1 MTPQDTQAVF
11 QYLQQ
16 QQLLSAA
23 QVQQVAAAV
32 AEKKQSAIEVIREE
46 GMLDEEVLTKAVAAA
61 IHMPY
66 VDLREIQLTRDV
78 LNFIS
83 QDIAEN
89 YKVIP
94 FKRTDQEVCI
104 AIVNPDDYKA
114 VEAIDFI
121 ARRDKLKMTYYLS
134 SEQGFREAVK
144 QYGTL
149 GEEVEQALQ
158 SQIEGVGED
167 RPSTLEEAVGQESNI
182 ANAPISKMVAVILR
196 YAVDGNAS
204 DVHIEPGDD
213 ATRVRY
219 RVDGTLHTSLKLPK
233 GVHSAL
239 VARIK
244 VLANLKL
251 DETRLPQ
258 DGRFRMVIDHRSID
272 FRVSTFP
279 LIGNEKVVLRILDRM
294 GNMSSLK
301 ELGFRERD
309 IQVMN
314 AYSNVPNG
322 MILVTGPT
330 GSGKSTTLYALLQ
343 MLNTDERNIVTL
355 EDPIEYYISGIAQAQ
370 VNPDIGFTF
379 AKGLRS
385 ILRQDPNVI
394 MVGEIRDQE
403 TAELAI
409 HSALTGH
416 LLLSTLHTNDAA
428 GALPRLIDM
437 GVEPFLI
444 SSALSIVA
452 AQRLVRRICESCVQ
466 QVTLPVPL
474 ESQVVFAVQDI
485 PKNAFPEGTTLDL
498 PLKMYKGA
506 GCQKCERTGYKG
518 RVAIVEILVINDR
531 MKEMIVNGEINSTAA
546 MQVAIKEQGMIS
558 LRQDG
563 ILKAL
568 QGLTTIEEVWQATVE
583 G

>member
-1 MTPQDTQAVF
+1 MTPQESQHIFEHLQAK
-11 QYLQQ
+11 
-16 QQLLSAA
+16 QLLSAQAIADIIQEA
-23 QVQQVAAAV
+23 QSKGVLPFVV
-32 AEKKQSAIEVIREE
+32 LKER
-46 GMLDEEVLTKAVAAA
+46 GDLDEEVLTQAMAEVLR
-61 IHMPY
+61 MPY
-66 VDLREIQLTRDV
+66 INLKDVQLTKEV
-78 LNFIS
+78 LHIIS

-94 FKRTDQEVCI
+94 FKRAGDDVSI
-104 AIVNPDDYKA
+104 AIVNPYDIKA
-114 VEAIDFI
+114 IEALDFM
-121 ARRDKLKMTYYLS
+121 ARKDKLKMSYYLVSES
-134 SEQGFREAVK
+134 SFREAVK
-144 QYGTL
+144 QFGNL
-149 GEEVEQALQ
+149 DEEVEQALQ
-158 SQIEGVGED
+158 AQIEGVGTERSAAGD
-167 RPSTLEEAVGQESNI
+167 EAAGVDAGI

-219 RVDGTLHTSLKLPK
+219 RVDGVLHTSLKLPK
-233 GVHSAL
+233 AVHSAL
-239 VARIK
+239 VSRIK

-258 DGRFRMVIDHRSID
+258 DGRFRMTIDRRSVD

-279 LIGNEKVVLRILDRM
+279 LIGSEKVVLRILDRM
-294 GNMSSLK
+294 GNLASLND
-301 ELGFRERD
+301 LGFRPADTET
-309 IQVMN
+309 IN
-314 AYSNVPNG
+314 AYANIPNG

-343 MLNTDERNIVTL
+343 MLNTEERNIVTL

-370 VNPDIGFTF
+370 VNPDIGFSF

-385 ILRQDPNVI
+385 VLRQDPNVI

-428 GALPRLIDM
+428 GAIPRLIDM

-444 SSALSIVA
+444 SSALSLVI
-452 AQRLVRRICESCVQ
+452 AQRLVRRICDACKEP
-466 QVTLPVPL
+466 VTLPVQL
-474 ESQVVFAVQDI
+474 ESEVLLAVQDV
-485 PKNAFPEGTTLDL
+485 PQRRLPEGVSLNL
-498 PLKMYKGA
+498 PLQLFKGK
-506 GCQKCERTGYKG
+506 GCQKCERSGYKG
-518 RVAIVEILVINDR
+518 RISIAEILVVNDAV
-531 MKEMIVNGEINSTAA
+531 KEMIVNGTINSLAA
-546 MQVAIKEQGMIS
+546 MQKAQREQGMIS

-568 QGLTTIEEVWQATVE
+568 QGYTTIEEVWQATVE

>member
-1 MTPQDTQAVF
+1 MTAQEVQQLF
-11 QYLQQ
+11 QYLQDKK
-16 QQLLSAA
+16 LMSSADA
-23 QVQQVAAAV
+23 HSILEEANTKHTSPFDVLKERGNIEEEILTQSV
-32 AEKKQSAIEVIREE
+32 AEV
-46 GMLDEEVLTKAVAAA
+46 

-66 VDLREIQLTRDV
+66 VNLREVQLTQEV
-78 LNFIS
+78 MHLLS
-83 QDIAEN
+83 QDIESN
-89 YKVIP
+89 YKVVP
-94 FKRTDQEVCI
+94 FKRVGSDVSV
-104 AIVNPDDYKA
+104 AVVNPYDFKA
-114 VEAIDFI
+114 IEALDFI
-121 ARRDKLKMTYYLS
+121 ARRDKLKMTYHLVSES
-134 SEQGFREAVK
+134 SFREAMK
-144 QYGTL
+144 QYGNL
-149 GEEVEQALQ
+149 GQEVEQALQ
-158 SQIEGVGED
+158 AQIEGVPDE
-167 RPSTLEEAVGQESNI
+167 RPSSVEELSGGDSNI

-196 YAVDGNAS
+196 YAVDGSAS
-204 DVHIEPGDD
+204 DVHIEPEDD

-219 RVDGTLHTSLKLPK
+219 RVDGVLHTSLKLPK
-233 GVHSAL
+233 AVHNAL

-258 DGRFRMVIDHRSID
+258 DGRFRMTIDNRSVD

-279 LIGNEKVVLRILDRM
+279 LIGSEKVVLRILDRTVALATL
-294 GNMSSLK
+294 N
-301 ELGFRERD
+301 ELGFRSRD
-309 IQVMN
+309 TDVIT
-314 AYSNVPNG
+314 AYTNVPNG

-355 EDPIEYYISGIAQAQ
+355 EDPIEYYMAGIAQAQ

-416 LLLSTLHTNDAA
+416 LLFSTLHTNDAA
-428 GALPRLIDM
+428 GAIPRLIDM

-444 SSALSIVA
+444 SSALSLVI
-452 AQRLVRRICESCVQ
+452 AQRLVRRVCDNCRKQI
-466 QVTLPVPL
+466 TLPVEL
-474 ESQVVFAVQDI
+474 ESEVLLAVQDVS
-485 PKNAFPEGTTLDL
+485 KDVLPEGVTLNL
-498 PLKMYKGA
+498 PLKLYKGD
-506 GCQKCERTGYKG
+506 GCQKCEHTGYKG
-518 RVAIVEILVINDR
+518 RVAIAELLVVNDTI
-531 MKEMIVNGEINSTAA
+531 KEMIVNRTVNSVA
-546 MQVAIKEQGMIS
+546 MMQQAQKDQTMIS

-568 QGLTTIEEVWQATVE
+568 QGLTTIEEVWQATLE

>member
-1 MTPQDTQAVF
+1 MTAQEVQQLF
-11 QYLQQ
+11 QYLQSKN
-16 QQLLSAA
+16 LISSED
-23 QVQQVAAAV
+23 VQSILAESKSKNASPFDILKERGEIEEEILTQSV
-32 AEKKQSAIEVIREE
+32 AEV
-46 GMLDEEVLTKAVAAA
+46 

-66 VDLREIQLTRDV
+66 VNLRDIQLTQEV
-78 LNFIS
+78 MHLLS
-83 QDIAEN
+83 QDIESN
-89 YKVIP
+89 YKVVP
-94 FKRTDQEVCI
+94 FKRAGNEVSV
-104 AIVNPDDYKA
+104 AVVNPYDFKA
-114 VEAIDFI
+114 IEALDFI
-121 ARRDKLKMTYYLS
+121 ARRDQIKMIYHLTSES
-134 SEQGFREAVK
+134 SFREAMK
-144 QYGTL
+144 QYGNL

-158 SQIEGVGED
+158 AQIEGVPDE
-167 RPSTLEEAVGQESNI
+167 RPSSVEELAGAEPSI

-219 RVDGTLHTSLKLPK
+219 RVDGVLHTSLKLPK
-233 GVHSAL
+233 AVHNAL

-258 DGRFRMVIDHRSID
+258 DGRFRMTIDNRSVD

-294 GNMSSLK
+294 GALASLND
-301 ELGFRERD
+301 LGFRQRD
-309 IQVMN
+309 TDVITN
-314 AYSNVPNG
+314 YTNVPNG

-355 EDPIEYYISGIAQAQ
+355 EDPIEYYIAGIAQAQ

-416 LLLSTLHTNDAA
+416 LLFSTLHTNDAA
-428 GALPRLIDM
+428 GAIPRLIDM

-444 SSALSIVA
+444 SSALSLVI
-452 AQRLVRRICESCVQ
+452 AQRLVRRVCDGCRTEI
-466 QVTLPVPL
+466 TLPVQL
-474 ESQVVFAVQDI
+474 ESEVLLAVQDI
-485 PKNAFPEGTTLDL
+485 PKEVLPEGIALQL
-498 PLKMYKGA
+498 PLKLYKGE

-518 RVAIVEILVINDR
+518 RVAIAELLVVNDAI
-531 MKEMIVNGEINSTAA
+531 KEMIVNGTINSLA
-546 MQVAIKEQGMIS
+546 MMQGAQKEQGMIT

-568 QGLTTIEEVWQATVE
+568 QGLTTIEEVWQATLE